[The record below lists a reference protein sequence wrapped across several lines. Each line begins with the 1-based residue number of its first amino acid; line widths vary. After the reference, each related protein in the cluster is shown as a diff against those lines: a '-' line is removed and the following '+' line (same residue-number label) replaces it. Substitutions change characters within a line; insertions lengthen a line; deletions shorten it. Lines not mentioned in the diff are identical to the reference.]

1 MAKTMVTARL
11 LDGDQL
17 ECRVVSAAGTE
28 LVLSGTPRDIRP
40 HSEGPDT
47 LRNNRA
53 VVSNAWAY
61 AKFMHDSVRLSTN
74 VEQER
79 ANKRATAHRREAE
92 WIAGLVDHQL
102 DVSLVGWCSECCVR
116 AEHRKVDLP
125 AGRTPAY
132 LCGQCGSPTLP
143 CADPRCN
150 NMAIRGRGPAR
161 APRFCA
167 EHRHDIPGFEKAA
180 SKLES
185 LDAWSSFLTYEK
197 KNLKRGVR
205 IAGIGAT
212 TLTGTAGIAWFGA
225 GAVGGAIGSIVGGY
239 SGAAATS
246 YGLAL
251 LGGGSIAAGGLGV
264 AGGTV
269 VVTALGGALGGVLGA
284 SVANAYLQEDK
295 SFHIERLKD
304 GPGVPVVVCNGFLSE
319 SGTGWGE
326 WEAIVTSRYA
336 DSPVYRVHWGAKEL
350 SDLGIL
356 FSKSALK
363 TASKLVI
370 RKAAEK
376 ATRQGAKKLGPLT
389 PLLVASGLA
398 KNPWSVAKNRA
409 EKTGIV
415 VADLLA
421 RTNVDSYVLVGHS
434 LGARA
439 MVVAAQ
445 TLGSKVDGPKVR
457 EVHLLGAAIGA
468 NGDWHTLSE
477 GVEEAVYNYFSTNDR
492 VLKYIYRT
500 VQAGQ
505 AAAGCAGFTP
515 ETSRVRNIDV
525 SETVSTHSDYHSNVT
540 LC

>member
-1 MAKTMVTARL
+1 MVTARL

-17 ECRVVSAAGTE
+17 ECRVVSTAGTE
-28 LVLSGTPRDIRP
+28 LVLTGTPRDIEP
-40 HSEGPDT
+40 HREGTGT
-47 LRNNRA
+47 LRDNRA
-53 VVSNAWAY
+53 LVSNAWSY
-61 AKFMHDSVRLSTN
+61 AKFMNDSVRLSTTT
-74 VEQER
+74 EQKY
-79 ANKRATAHRREAE
+79 AGKRAAAHRREAQ
-92 WIAGLVDHQL
+92 WIAGLVDHQTNVML
-102 DVSLVGWCSECCVR
+102 SGWCSACYVQTD
-116 AEHRKVDLP
+116 HQKVDLP
-125 AGRTPAY
+125 VGRAPAY
-132 LCGQCGSPTLP
+132 LCGDCGSPTLP
-143 CADPRCN
+143 CAAPRCK

-167 EHRHDIPGFEKAA
+167 EHRHDIPGFETAA
-180 SKLES
+180 SRLES
-185 LDAWSSFLTYEK
+185 LDAWSAFLKYERQ
-197 KNLKRGVR
+197 NLKRGVR

-212 TLTGTAGIAWFGA
+212 TLTGTAGVAWFGA
-225 GAVGGAIGSIVGGY
+225 AAIGGAIGSVLGGY
-239 SGAAATS
+239 TGAAATS

-251 LGGGSIAAGGLGV
+251 LGGGSVAAGGLGI

-284 SVANAYLQEDK
+284 SVANSYLQEDK

-304 GPGVPVVVCNGFLSE
+304 GPGVPVVVCNGFLSD
-319 SGTGWGE
+319 SGSGWGE
-326 WEAIVTSRYA
+326 WEGIVTSRYP

-350 SDLGIL
+350 SDLGLL
-356 FSKSALK
+356 FSANALK
-363 TASKLVI
+363 TASKSVI

-409 EKTGIV
+409 EKTGV
-415 VADLLA
+415 LVADLLA

-439 MVVAAQ
+439 MVVATQ

-468 NGDWHTLSE
+468 KGDWHTLSE
-477 GVEEAVYNYFSTNDR
+477 GAVEAVYNYFSVNDR

-505 AAAGCAGFTP
+505 TAAGCAGFAP
-515 ETSRVRNIDV
+515 ETGRVRNLDV
-525 SETVSTHSDYHSNVT
+525 SEAVSTHSDYHYNVT
-540 LC
+540 LR